1 MPALLAMLFQN
12 GLGILG
18 NALLQK
24 GQSVVE
30 ERLGVK
36 LTPQAT
42 QADIL
47 ALKQLEFQHEEWLVT
62 AAQEEL
68 KLQLEAV
75 KAEDTQVTDRWKSD
89 MTSDSWLSKNV
100 RPVVLL
106 SVLGMFAVLALLSA
120 SGYNVDGEYLGLLK
134 EWGMLTMGAY
144 FGGRS
149 FEKITNM
156 KVGAK

>member
-24 GQSVVE
+24 GQEVVE
-30 ERLGVK
+30 AKLGVK
-36 LTPQAT
+36 LEPNMSSEN
-42 QADIL
+42 IL

-62 AAQEEL
+62 ATQETLKAQFA
-68 KLQLEAV
+68 AV
-75 KAEDTQVTDRWKSD
+75 AAEDVQITDRWKAD
-89 MTSDSWLSKNV
+89 MASDSWWSKNV
-100 RPVVLL
+100 RPIVLMSL
-106 SVLGMFAVLALLSA
+106 LIMFGVLALLA
-120 SGYNVDGEYLGLLK
+120 SFGYKVDDEYLTLLK
-134 EWGMLTMGAY
+134 EWGMLALGAY

-149 FEKITNM
+149 YEKVTSM